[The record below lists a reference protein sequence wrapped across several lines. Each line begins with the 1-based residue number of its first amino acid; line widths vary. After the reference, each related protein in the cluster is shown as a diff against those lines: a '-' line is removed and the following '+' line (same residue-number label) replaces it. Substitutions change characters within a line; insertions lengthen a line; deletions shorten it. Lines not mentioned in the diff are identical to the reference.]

1 MDDGLR
7 NLGPNEPSQLS
18 PLSRSKE
25 WVGSARSSRSAF
37 HCLVDLNSVSRHVN
51 FEDGLSARRLH
62 LGVDIV
68 VTADTHRGKG
78 SPELCPYL
86 YKDLATS
93 LSLSIFWT
101 VLWCVKASFLS
112 LYFKLFREL
121 IHYVE

>member
-18 PLSRSKE
+18 PLSRSKA

-51 FEDGLSARRLH
+51 FEDGLSAQRLH

-68 VTADTHRGKG
+68 VTGSGLQIHTEGKDPPNSARIYIRTWQQEAQGRGRK
-78 SPELCPYL
+78 PIIP
-86 YKDLATS
+86 
-93 LSLSIFWT
+93 
-101 VLWCVKASFLS
+101 
-112 LYFKLFREL
+112 RR
-121 IHYVE
+121 